1 MDMCLDH
8 DTATADILIVDD
20 KLENIRFLSDFL
32 SKQNYQVRKA
42 VNGQAALM
50 AAKVLP
56 PDLIL
61 LDVNMPGMG
70 GYEVCENLK
79 NNPETASIPVI
90 FLSAGNNVADKVR
103 AFQVGGI
110 DYITKPFQ
118 LEEVLARVQTQLT
131 LQNLQKELKNRNDQL
146 QNMLLALQNT
156 QAELVQKE
164 KLVNANRIAAGIFH
178 EINNPLSF
186 ILGNLPPAADY
197 SQKLIT
203 LIQLYQKSYPDAS
216 PEIKEFIED
225 IDLDFLV
232 PDFLKLLQSINTGAE
247 RIRSVVNALRIF
259 SRMDESGIKPIDV
272 CASIDS
278 VLTILHYQLKLKDE
292 SIEIA
297 VSKSYQEIPPFL
309 GHANLFNQALL
320 NLLQNAIDALLLKID
335 RGTQEPF
342 QPTIWI
348 DVRVTDEQEI
358 QLCIKDN
365 GIGVSQADEIHLF
378 EPFFTTKPIG
388 QGVGLGL
395 FTSHQIIARLHKGHL
410 SYQACPTGGAEFII
424 HVPINRDAKQLA

>member
-1 MDMCLDH
+1 MCLEN
-8 DTATADILIVDD
+8 DTSLADILIVDD

-50 AAKVLP
+50 AAQVLP

-70 GYEVCENLK
+70 GYEVCEYLK
-79 NNPETASIPVI
+79 SDPKTCSIPVI
-90 FLSAGNNVADKVR
+90 FLSAGNDIADKMR

-118 LEEVLARVQTQLT
+118 LEEVLARVQTQLMV
-131 LQNLQKELKNRNDQL
+131 QNLQKELKTRNEQL
-146 QNMLLALQNT
+146 QEMLLTLQNT

-186 ILGNLPPAADY
+186 IVCNLVPAADY
-197 SQKLIT
+197 NQKLVT
-203 LIQLYQKSYPDAS
+203 LIRLYQKHFPDAS
-216 PEIKEFIED
+216 PEIKDFIED

-232 PDFLKLLQSINTGAE
+232 PDFIKLLQSIQTGAD
-247 RIRSVVNALRIF
+247 RIRSVVDALRIF
-259 SRMDESGIKPIDV
+259 SRLDESGIKPINV
-272 CASIDS
+272 CESVDS
-278 VLTILHYQLKLKDE
+278 VLTLLQYQLQLEDGLV
-292 SIEIA
+292 EIR
-297 VSKSYQEIPPFL
+297 VFKNYKEIPLFL
-309 GHANLFNQALL
+309 GHASLFNQALL
-320 NLLQNAIDALLLKID
+320 NLLQNAIDALALKTNQ
-335 RGTQEPF
+335 RVQKSF
-342 QPTIWI
+342 QPMIWI
-348 DVRVTDEQEI
+348 DTLLTDKNEI

-365 GIGVSQADEIHLF
+365 GVGISQADESHLF

-395 FTSHQIIARLHKGHL
+395 FTSYQIITKLHKGHL
-410 SYQACPTGGAEFII
+410 SYQPRSSGGSEFMI
-424 HVPINRDAKQLA
+424 HVPISRE